1 MGKEL
6 FVAVAT
12 LVGFVVG
19 AGILG
24 LPYVFAQS
32 GFLTG
37 VLSVLFIVL
46 LGLIKSDQL
55 HYLQIVTPLNAAI
68 LIISSGLIMFMF
80 KLAKFLLE
88 KNQD

>member
-1 MGKEL
+1 MKKSEN
-6 FVAVAT
+6 
-12 LVGFVVG
+12 
-19 AGILG
+19 ILKHSNKNIKTCQNCRIIR
-24 LPYVFAQS
+24 VF
-32 GFLTG
+32 L
-37 VLSVLFIVL
+37 LSVLFIVL

-88 KNQD
+88 KNQN

>member
-1 MGKEL
+1 MKKVEN
-6 FVAVAT
+6 
-12 LVGFVVG
+12 
-19 AGILG
+19 ILKH
-24 LPYVFAQS
+24 PKKNIKTCQNCRIIRVF
-32 GFLTG
+32 L
-37 VLSVLFIVL
+37 LSVLFIVL

-88 KNQD
+88 KNQN